1 MRTTEFILH
10 ENKKKK
16 TSIHWGLYERPARLK
31 KNKKIRAGESK
42 LGFD

>member
-10 ENKKKK
+10 ENKKKRQAFIGDFTRACTTK
-16 TSIHWGLYERPARLK
+16 N